1 MLSSNL
7 MALIDMAFD
16 RGIFLYQTSSRCL
29 QGSMSLVIFSNRFL
43 DRLLISVNLVDSDVY
58 EVIVSDRVET
68 KLENGRVKMRGE
80 SVYRVRM
87 SQAQYR
93 EICGATTTHEWVLL
107 NVFQYVIEEEQFA
120 DLPASFD
127 LQDLQN
133 KLPGFLSEIR
143 RRIGFSD

>member
-1 MLSSNL
+1 
-7 MALIDMAFD
+7 
-16 RGIFLYQTSSRCL
+16 
-29 QGSMSLVIFSNRFL
+29 MSAGLNEFSHFFKRFL

-120 DLPASFD
+120 DLPVSFD

>member
-16 RGIFLYQTSSRCL
+16 RGIFLYQISSRCL
-29 QGSMSLVIFSNRFL
+29 QGSMSLVIFSNGFL
-43 DRLLISVNLVDSDVY
+43 DSLLISVNLVDSDVY

-107 NVFQYVIEEEQFA
+107 NVFQYLIEEEQFA

-127 LQDLQN
+127 LKDLEN
-133 KLPGFLSEIR
+133 KLSSFLSEIR

>member
-1 MLSSNL
+1 MPAGLDEFSH
-7 MALIDMAFD
+7 F
-16 RGIFLYQTSSRCL
+16 FL
-29 QGSMSLVIFSNRFL
+29 RFL
-43 DRLLISVNLVDSDVY
+43 ERLLISVNLVDSDVY

-107 NVFQYVIEEEQFA
+107 NIFCLLYTSPSPR
-120 DLPASFD
+120 DLSTSRMPSSA
-127 LQDLQN
+127 
-133 KLPGFLSEIR
+133 
-143 RRIGFSD
+143 

>member
-1 MLSSNL
+1 M
-7 MALIDMAFD
+7 
-16 RGIFLYQTSSRCL
+16 
-29 QGSMSLVIFSNRFL
+29 
-43 DRLLISVNLVDSDVY
+43 ISVNLVDSDVY

-80 SVYRVRM
+80 SVFRVRM
-87 SQAQYR
+87 SQAKYR

>member
-1 MLSSNL
+1 M
-7 MALIDMAFD
+7 
-16 RGIFLYQTSSRCL
+16 
-29 QGSMSLVIFSNRFL
+29 
-43 DRLLISVNLVDSDVY
+43 NLVDSDVY

-107 NVFQYVIEEEQFA
+107 NVFQYHIDLRLQRVHRQQPQFIFMV
-120 DLPASFD
+120 LVV
-127 LQDLQN
+127 
-133 KLPGFLSEIR
+133 FLGWQVLLYNTLYLWKEYLDN
-143 RRIGFSD
+143 GY

>member
-1 MLSSNL
+1 M
-7 MALIDMAFD
+7 
-16 RGIFLYQTSSRCL
+16 
-29 QGSMSLVIFSNRFL
+29 
-43 DRLLISVNLVDSDVY
+43 ISVNLVDSDVY

-107 NVFQYVIEEEQFA
+107 NVFQYVIEEEQIA

-127 LQDLQN
+127 LQDLEN

-143 RRIGFSD
+143 RRIGFSG

>member
-1 MLSSNL
+1 M
-7 MALIDMAFD
+7 
-16 RGIFLYQTSSRCL
+16 
-29 QGSMSLVIFSNRFL
+29 
-43 DRLLISVNLVDSDVY
+43 ISVNLVDSDVY

-68 KLENGRVKMRGE
+68 QLENGRVKMRGE
-80 SVYRVRM
+80 RVYRVHM

-107 NVFQYVIEEEQFA
+107 NVFQYVIEEEQFV
-120 DLPASFD
+120 DLPVSFD
-127 LQDLQN
+127 LLDLQN

>member
-1 MLSSNL
+1 M
-7 MALIDMAFD
+7 
-16 RGIFLYQTSSRCL
+16 
-29 QGSMSLVIFSNRFL
+29 
-43 DRLLISVNLVDSDVY
+43 ISVNLVDSDVY

-93 EICGATTTHEWVLL
+93 DICGATTTLVWVLVY
-107 NVFQYVIEEEQFA
+107 VFEYVIVLVQFGVF
-120 DLPASFD
+120 PASFV

>member
-16 RGIFLYQTSSRCL
+16 RGIFLYQISCRCL
-29 QGSMSLVIFSNRFL
+29 QGSMSSVIFFTVL
-43 DRLLISVNLVDSDVY
+43 ERLLISVNLVDSDVY

-107 NVFQYVIEEEQFA
+107 NLFQYLIEEEQFA
-120 DLPASFD
+120 ELPASFD
-127 LQDLQN
+127 LKDLEN
-133 KLPGFLSEIR
+133 KLPSFLSEIR

>member
-1 MLSSNL
+1 
-7 MALIDMAFD
+7 
-16 RGIFLYQTSSRCL
+16 
-29 QGSMSLVIFSNRFL
+29 MS
-43 DRLLISVNLVDSDVY
+43 DD
-58 EVIVSDRVET
+58 ET

-133 KLPGFLSEIR
+133 KLPGRARFDEGSASQISALNLLEIYR
-143 RRIGFSD
+143 AMLTSIGLGRSA

>member
-1 MLSSNL
+1 M
-7 MALIDMAFD
+7 
-16 RGIFLYQTSSRCL
+16 
-29 QGSMSLVIFSNRFL
+29 
-43 DRLLISVNLVDSDVY
+43 ISVNLVDSDVY

-80 SVYRVRM
+80 RVYRVHM

-107 NVFQYVIEEEQFA
+107 NVFQYVIEKEQFA
-120 DLPASFD
+120 DLPAGFD

-143 RRIGFSD
+143 RRIGFAD

>member
-1 MLSSNL
+1 M
-7 MALIDMAFD
+7 
-16 RGIFLYQTSSRCL
+16 
-29 QGSMSLVIFSNRFL
+29 
-43 DRLLISVNLVDSDVY
+43 ISVNLVDSDVY

-80 SVYRVRM
+80 SVYRVGM

-107 NVFQYVIEEEQFA
+107 NLFQYLIEEEQFA
-120 DLPASFD
+120 DLPTSFD
-127 LQDLQN
+127 LQDLEN

>member
-1 MLSSNL
+1 MPARLDEFSHFSY
-7 MALIDMAFD
+7 
-16 RGIFLYQTSSRCL
+16 GFLE
-29 QGSMSLVIFSNRFL
+29 
-43 DRLLISVNLVDSDVY
+43 RLLISVNLVDSDVY

-80 SVYRVRM
+80 NVYRVRM
-87 SQAQYR
+87 SQSQYR

-107 NVFQYVIEEEQFA
+107 NVFQYLIEEEQFA
-120 DLPASFD
+120 ELPASFD
-127 LQDLQN
+127 LRDLEN